1 MALKIIW
8 SKRADKKFDKII
20 DYLNE
25 SFGESVTKSF
35 VRKVYDFLDILSE
48 FPELGS
54 IENRERGIRGFTIV
68 KNINVFYR
76 IELTIDRILRRKPFN
91 YIPQSTIHCI
101 LKYSGICF
109 HLTAYVKLCISCSN
123 GSGIFID
130 SYIISFSQTGVRVIL
145 ALFVSLLKISEMT
158 TKQLKTEI
166 HRLLDRVPDTVLQDL
181 IDYLREAQKQTRE
194 QAELSSY
201 LKKII
206 HEDKELLEKLAK

>member
-1 MALKIIW
+1 
-8 SKRADKKFDKII
+8 
-20 DYLNE
+20 
-25 SFGESVTKSF
+25 
-35 VRKVYDFLDILSE
+35 
-48 FPELGS
+48 
-54 IENRERGIRGFTIV
+54 
-68 KNINVFYR
+68 
-76 IELTIDRILRRKPFN
+76 
-91 YIPQSTIHCI
+91 
-101 LKYSGICF
+101 
-109 HLTAYVKLCISCSN
+109 
-123 GSGIFID
+123 
-130 SYIISFSQTGVRVIL
+130 VRVIL

>member
-76 IELTIDRILRRKPFN
+76 IEHKTI
-91 YIPQSTIHCI
+91 
-101 LKYSGICF
+101 
-109 HLTAYVKLCISCSN
+109 YVLDFFDNRQNPK
-123 GSGIFID
+123 
-130 SYIISFSQTGVRVIL
+130 
-145 ALFVSLLKISEMT
+145 K
-158 TKQLKTEI
+158 KTF
-166 HRLLDRVPDTVLQDL
+166 
-181 IDYLREAQKQTRE
+181 
-194 QAELSSY
+194 
-201 LKKII
+201 
-206 HEDKELLEKLAK
+206 